1 MAKKTKS
8 LPKRIG
14 GVKLPK
20 ALRKSKALST
30 LFGSDVG
37 RQLLADAL
45 VAAATAAAGV
55 LAARHR
61 PELRQAGQA
70 AGEHLADARDTVV
83 DTAQQAGSA
92 TRDIAHAAAGALAH
106 VVTDAALSLV
116 SGKTDKTKARPR
128 GDGARGDGASRSRH

>member
-1 MAKKTKS
+1 MAKGKKS
-8 LPKRIG
+8 RVPKRIA

-20 ALRKSKALST
+20 ALRRSKALNS
-30 LFGSDVG
+30 LLGNDVG

-55 LAARHR
+55 LAARHK

-70 AGEHLADARDTVV
+70 VGEQLADARDTVV

-92 TRDIAHAAAGALAH
+92 TRDLAHAAAGALAH

-116 SGKTDKTKARPR
+116 STKAKPAS
-128 GDGARGDGASRSRH
+128 GAKAASSRRH